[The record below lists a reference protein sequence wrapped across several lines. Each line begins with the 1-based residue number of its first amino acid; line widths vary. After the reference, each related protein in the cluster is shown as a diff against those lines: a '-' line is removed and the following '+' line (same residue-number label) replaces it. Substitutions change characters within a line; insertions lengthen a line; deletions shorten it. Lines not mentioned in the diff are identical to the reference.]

1 MHKDY
6 SDIIN
11 AYHEISSRHP
21 RMSIQNRAS
30 QFAPFNA
37 LTGYSDLI
45 EETSKIK
52 DEKIDLYKDL
62 EDNINNKLNYI
73 NEHIKD
79 NIKVTI
85 TYFDNK
91 NMKYIKKKC
100 IVKKIDIVYNFIK
113 LNDNTKISMFDII
126 NIELN

>member
-11 AYHEISSRHP
+11 AYHEISNKHP

-45 EETSKIK
+45 DDISKIK
-52 DEKIDLYKDL
+52 DKKIDLYKDL
-62 EDNINNKLNYI
+62 EDSINNKLIYI

-79 NIKVTI
+79 NIKVII

-100 IVKKIDIVYNFIK
+100 IVKKVDTIYNMIK

>member
-1 MHKDY
+1 MHNDY

-11 AYHEISSRHP
+11 INYEISSRHP

-45 EETSKIK
+45 DEASKIRDK
-52 DEKIDLYKDL
+52 KIELYKDL
-62 EDNINNKLNYI
+62 EDNINDKLIYI
-73 NEHIKD
+73 ID
-79 NIKVTI
+79 NIKDSINIIVT
-85 TYFDNK
+85 YYDNK
-91 NMKYIKKKC
+91 NMKYIKKKF
-100 IVKKIDIVYNFIK
+100 IVKKVDTIYNFIK
-113 LNDNTKISMFDII
+113 LDDNTKISLFDII

>member
-1 MHKDY
+1 MHNDY

-11 AYHEISSRHP
+11 INYEISSRHP

-45 EETSKIK
+45 DEASKIRDK
-52 DEKIDLYKDL
+52 KIELYKDL
-62 EDNINNKLNYI
+62 EDNINDKLIYI
-73 NEHIKD
+73 ID
-79 NIKVTI
+79 NIKDSINIIVT
-85 TYFDNK
+85 YYDNK

-100 IVKKIDIVYNFIK
+100 IVKKVDTIYNFIK
-113 LNDNTKISMFDII
+113 LDDNTKISLFDII

>member
-52 DEKIDLYKDL
+52 DKKIDLYKDL

-113 LNDNTKISMFDII
+113 LNDNNKISMFDII

>member
-52 DEKIDLYKDL
+52 DKKIDLYKDL

-79 NIKVTI
+79 NIKVII

-100 IVKKIDIVYNFIK
+100 IVKKVDTIYNMIK

>member
-1 MHKDY
+1 MHNDY

-11 AYHEISSRHP
+11 INYEISSRHP

-45 EETSKIK
+45 DEASKIRDK
-52 DEKIDLYKDL
+52 KIELYKDL
-62 EDNINNKLNYI
+62 EDNINDKLIYI
-73 NEHIKD
+73 ID
-79 NIKVTI
+79 NIKDSINIIVT
-85 TYFDNK
+85 YYDNK

-100 IVKKIDIVYNFIK
+100 IVKKVDTIYREKN
-113 LNDNTKISMFDII
+113 NTFAKIIT
-126 NIELN
+126 

>member
-1 MHKDY
+1 MHNDY

-11 AYHEISSRHP
+11 INYEISSRHP

-45 EETSKIK
+45 DEASKIRDK
-52 DEKIDLYKDL
+52 KIELYKDL
-62 EDNINNKLNYI
+62 EDNINDKLIYI
-73 NEHIKD
+73 IDNIKD
-79 NIKVTI
+79 NNNVII
-85 TYFDNK
+85 TYYDNK

-100 IVKKIDIVYNFIK
+100 IVKKVDTIYNFIK
-113 LNDNTKISMFDII
+113 LDDNTKISLFDII

>member
-1 MHKDY
+1 
-6 SDIIN
+6 
-11 AYHEISSRHP
+11 
-21 RMSIQNRAS
+21 MSIQNRAS

-52 DEKIDLYKDL
+52 DKKIDLYKDL

>member
-1 MHKDY
+1 MHNDY

-11 AYHEISSRHP
+11 INYEMSSRHP

-45 EETSKIK
+45 DEASKIRDK
-52 DEKIDLYKDL
+52 KIELYKDL
-62 EDNINNKLNYI
+62 EDNINDKLIYI
-73 NEHIKD
+73 ID
-79 NIKVTI
+79 NIKDSINIIVT
-85 TYFDNK
+85 YYDNK

-100 IVKKIDIVYNFIK
+100 IVKKVDTIYNFIK
-113 LNDNTKISMFDII
+113 LDDNTKISLFDII

>member
-52 DEKIDLYKDL
+52 DKKIDLYKDL

-100 IVKKIDIVYNFIK
+100 IVKKIDIVYSFIK

>member
-52 DEKIDLYKDL
+52 DKKIDLYKDL